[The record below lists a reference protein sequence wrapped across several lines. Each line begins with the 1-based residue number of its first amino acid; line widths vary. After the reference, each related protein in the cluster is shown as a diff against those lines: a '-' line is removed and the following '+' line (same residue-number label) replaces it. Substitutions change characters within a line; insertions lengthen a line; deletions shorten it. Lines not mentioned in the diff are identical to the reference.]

1 VSTANEAAAELKIAQ
16 RPTSGSEHGA
26 EPPAESW
33 LHPHHHLGHPHLPLP
48 HPHPDH
54 HPHQGHPHR
63 LHKLSEAAAV
73 NEIHH

>member
-1 VSTANEAAAELKIAQ
+1 MVNETAAMLRFDQ
-16 RPTSGSEHGA
+16 RPASDTEHVAGL
-26 EPPAESW
+26 PAESW
-33 LHPHHHLGHPHLPLP
+33 LHPHHHLGRPHLPLP
-48 HPHPDH
+48 HPHLDH